1 MGCKNFFSAGH
12 PKMELGTKLQSIDDV
27 SAWEGENAS
36 DYSPGVVLD
45 DEVICRQIFSP
56 IHVDEDGNITPAGLN
71 EAISHGLSTNRLNF
85 TSELDVVNKAIL
97 KQELD
102 NKNPDRT
109 KRAFIGITDFKA
121 ELVRG
126 ITDHTGARGLVIFDT
141 AYENDTSHSDVFCFT
156 ETKSWRSLR
165 SKLLGIANAN
175 FRLVYII
182 PNSSSGDN
190 QPEG

>member
-1 MGCKNFFSAGH
+1 
-12 PKMELGTKLQSIDDV
+12 MELGTKLQSIDDV